1 LPGRFRGSQKSEK
14 HFLKFVNK
22 QEQQQ
27 KMTFIRPLGQQNDSI
42 SSLLHTKPTTS
53 LWQDTMRDHAA
64 SVGRCHGVRRGAS
77 KCKPLP
83 ATVDVCIVG
92 SGMSGTS
99 LAYWFA
105 MNQNSKET

>member
-1 LPGRFRGSQKSEK
+1 MGNVQRLTKTTTMNSQATWPTK
-14 HFLKFVNK
+14 H
-22 QEQQQ
+22 
-27 KMTFIRPLGQQNDSI
+27 SI

-53 LWQDTMRDHAA
+53 LWQDTMREHAA
-64 SVGRCHGVRRGAS
+64 SIGRATVYDESLRS
-77 KCKPLP
+77 KPLP

-105 MNQNSKET
+105 MNQNSKES